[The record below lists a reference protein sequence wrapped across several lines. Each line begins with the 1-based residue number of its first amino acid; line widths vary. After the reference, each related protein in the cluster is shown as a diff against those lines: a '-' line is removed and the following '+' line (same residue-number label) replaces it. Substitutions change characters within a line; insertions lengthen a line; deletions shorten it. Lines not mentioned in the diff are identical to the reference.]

1 MVLTKSDKFS
11 GTEPAHPNI
20 DKLAQFI
27 GKSRS
32 KDKTE
37 KLLLNLILETHP
49 AKSI

>member
-1 MVLTKSDKFS
+1 MVLTKSDKIP

-20 DKLAQFI
+20 DKLAQFV
-27 GKSRS
+27 GKSHD

-37 KLLLNLILETHP
+37 KILLNLILETHP